1 MVIER
6 VKLKRLL
13 GIDGDEK
20 AEVLDFVMEK
30 TRDWICNYCGL
41 KTVPEGLMTTFYEI
55 AVELY
60 RAMELGQEQPEGVVK
75 SITEGSVSVTM
86 ERAGQNDFFKN
97 YAEQLNRYRRV
108 GW

>member
-1 MVIER
+1 MSVER

-13 GIDGDEK
+13 GIDDDEK
-20 AEVLDFVMEK
+20 DETLDFVMEK
-30 TRDWICNYCGL
+30 ARDWICNYCGL
-41 KTVPEGLMTTFYEI
+41 KAVPEGLITTFYEI

-60 RAMELGQEQPEGVVK
+60 RSMELGQEQLGGVVK

-86 ERAGQNDFFKN
+86 EQPGQNDFLKN
-97 YAEQLNRYRRV
+97 YAEQLNRYRKV